1 MKQNFFAFFLIALFA
16 ELTTSLLQKFQ
27 GARELAEGIFYP
39 DLGTMV
45 VKRLIMWLI
54 LYLLLSALWLLISRG
69 YRRS

>member
-1 MKQNFFAFFLIALFA
+1 MKQSFFAFFLIALIA

-39 DLGTMV
+39 SLATMV
-45 VKRLIMWLI
+45 MNRLIVWLI